1 MTTLSLVLVALLWG
15 GFFVVGT
22 LSVHEA
28 PPLTVA
34 AWRFLVATPCFLLLF
49 WPRRRTEVRP
59 SWRDL
64 PVLAGMGATGVLAY
78 NWLSFEAMQLA
89 GAADGAMITPALHPL
104 LTLLVAGMLFGEPLT
119 PARILGVLLAIAGEG
134 LVFHEALATADT
146 RPERLVGDLYYLAAA
161 ACWSAYTL
169 LGRVAA
175 RRFSPLATSLYS
187 SALGTLMLLP
197 FAGPALFRIPTGDGA
212 WAFWLGTTYLA
223 VGGTVAAFW
232 LWHRGIARIGASRA
246 ATFSYLVPV
255 SALALSALF
264 LDDRPSS
271 PQLLGTGLVLTGVI
285 LANAR
290 GFGRSATPSPA
301 GEPT

>member
-1 MTTLSLVLVALLWG
+1 MTTLSLILVALLWG

-22 LSVHEA
+22 LSVHAA
-28 PPLTVA
+28 PPLTVG
-34 AWRFLVATPCFLLLF
+34 AWRFLIATPCFLVLF
-49 WPRRRTEVRP
+49 WPRRKAEALPT
-59 SWRDL
+59 WRDL

-104 LTLLVAGMLFGEPLT
+104 ITLLVAGMLFGEPLT
-119 PARILGVLLAIAGEG
+119 IARVAGVLLAIGGEG
-134 LVFHEALATADT
+134 LVFHDALTTADS
-146 RPERLVGDLYYLAAA
+146 RPDRLVGDLYYLAAA
-161 ACWSAYTL
+161 VCWSAYTL
-169 LGRVAA
+169 LGRAAA

-197 FAGPALFRIPTGDGA
+197 VAGSALFEIPAGA
-212 WAFWLGTTYLA
+212 GGWTFWLGVLYLA

-246 ATFSYLVPV
+246 ASFSYLVPV
-255 SALALSALF
+255 SALALSTLF
-264 LDDRPSS
+264 LHERPTAI
-271 PQLLGTGLVLTGVI
+271 QLSGIGLVLAGVV
-285 LANAR
+285 LANSQALRGGAAR
-290 GFGRSATPSPA
+290 TPA